1 MDYLTVVTVVGK
13 TFLLSTD
20 KGKLQ
25 LVRQERLGTATGT
38 TLPPNE
44 HKSKQLYVTLA
55 GPFVK

>member
-20 KGKLQ
+20 KGKLK
-25 LVRQERLGTATGT
+25 LVRQERMATTTGT

-44 HKSKQLYVTLA
+44 HKNKQLYLTLA
-55 GPFVK
+55 SPSVK